1 MVPRS
6 IYLFT
11 CSKYDA
17 GEEKVISQEEIDCL
31 SRVGSFAFKDMAG
44 EGTELYSQSKRSLN
58 MVATLSNAV

>member
-17 GEEKVISQEEIDCL
+17 GEEKVIAQEEIECL
-31 SRVGSFAFKDMAG
+31 SRVGLFSFMDMG
-44 EGTELYSQSKRSLN
+44 CEGTDLEHGSHFI
-58 MVATLSNAV
+58 